1 MFEQG
6 VIRPPSE
13 ANSLL
18 VRVTR
23 NCPWN
28 RCLFCPAYKGTAF
41 SRRSVKEIKEDIDE
55 MARYHRGHDSQ
66 VTTAFFQD
74 ADSLILPVAELLEI
88 LKHLGEAFPSLT
100 RITSY
105 ARAKSLKRKS
115 VTSLKALKAAGL
127 TRIHTGLESGSV
139 KVLKLTQKGESP
151 EEMIEGGQRVMA
163 AGIELSEY
171 IMPGVGGMELSRE
184 NAYETAHVLNRIRPD
199 FIRVRTFALP
209 PDSPMERM
217 ADAGRF
223 TPMNELEIVAEIR
236 ELLRHLEE
244 MPTHFRCADF
254 SLNLLMHV
262 DGYLDRDRSRML
274 EDLDSFLSLSELD
287 QKSYVLLQRSGHYGV
302 DPSEMLNHPDLMS
315 QLHNKIEELD
325 GGNEN
330 GFNRYIRAM
339 MAGQLPRP
347 QTGSWA

>member
-41 SRRSVKEIKEDIDE
+41 SRRSVMEIKDDIDE
-55 MARYHRGHDSQ
+55 MARYHSRNSSRI
-66 VTTAFFQD
+66 TTAFFQD
-74 ADSLILPVAELLEI
+74 ADSLILPTEDLLKI

-115 VTSLKALKAAGL
+115 IQSLEALKAAGL

-139 KVLKLTQKGESP
+139 KVLKLIQKGESP
-151 EEMIEGGQRVMA
+151 EEMVEAGRRVMA

-171 IMPGVGGMELSRE
+171 IMPGVGGRDLSRE
-184 NAYETAHVLNRIRPD
+184 NALETADVLNRIRPD

-209 PDSPMERM
+209 PDSPMEAM
-217 ADAGRF
+217 ARESRF
-223 TPMNELEIVAEIR
+223 LPMNDLEIVAEIR
-236 ELLRHLEE
+236 ELLLHLAE
-244 MPTHFRCADF
+244 MPSHFRCADF

-262 DGYLDRDRSRML
+262 DGYLDRDRESML
-274 EDLDSFLSLSELD
+274 EDLDSFLSLPELD
-287 QKSYVLLQRSGHYGV
+287 QKAYVLLQRSGHYGV
-302 DPSEMLNHPDLMS
+302 HPLEMLKHGRS
-315 QLHNKIEELD
+315 HE
-325 GGNEN
+325 
-330 GFNRYIRAM
+330 A
-339 MAGQLPRP
+339 A
-347 QTGSWA
+347 S

>member
-41 SRRSVKEIKEDIDE
+41 SRRSVAEIKEDIDE
-55 MARYHRGHDSQ
+55 MVRYHSRNGSRI
-66 VTTAFFQD
+66 TTAFFQD
-74 ADSLILPVAELLEI
+74 ADSLILSTEDLLEI

-115 VTSLKALKAAGL
+115 VQSLKTLKAAGL

-139 KVLKLTQKGESP
+139 KVLKLTRKGESP
-151 EEMIEGGQRVMA
+151 DEMVEGGRRVMA

-171 IMPGVGGMELSRE
+171 IMPGVGGRDLSHE
-184 NAYETAHVLNRIRPD
+184 NALETADVLNRIRPD

-209 PDSPMERM
+209 PDSPMEAM
-217 ADAGRF
+217 AREGRF
-223 TPMNELEIVAEIR
+223 SPMNDLEIVVEIR
-236 ELLRHLEE
+236 ELLLHLAE
-244 MPTHFRCADF
+244 MPSHFRCADF

-262 DGYLDRDRSRML
+262 DGFLDRDRKRML
-274 EDLDSFLSLSELD
+274 EDLDSFLSLPELD
-287 QKSYVLLQRSGHYGV
+287 QKAYVLLQRSGHYGV
-302 DPSEMLNHPDLMS
+302 HPLEMFKHEDLMS
-315 QLHNKIEELD
+315 QLHEKIKELEN
-325 GGNEN
+325 GKGN
-330 GFNRYIRAM
+330 GFNGYIRAM
-339 MAGQLPRP
+339 TAGQLPRP
-347 QTGSWA
+347 QTGSWV